1 MSFIRMFRSLSFQ
14 LQSVMIFLSVVGV
27 LFGIKS
33 YVHIVDVFGEEAGQ
47 SFFSDLMWQLVI
59 ALVVNVVVARVVFHV
74 VTRPIRILTE
84 VMRALTENRFDV
96 EVPYTKKGSEL
107 GSMARKVEIFK
118 KNGIEKQRLEREQIE
133 SEKRRQEEEIE
144 MRNKLA
150 SDFEAKVGGIVES
163 VTRASTSLRS
173 LAESL
178 SKTAEQTTNQSAS
191 AASASNQAASNV
203 QAVSASASELSS
215 SINTISK
222 RLEDATGISQT
233 AVNEAD
239 QTNAKIKELA
249 ESVNKIGEVVH
260 FISEIANQTNLLA
273 LNATIEAAR
282 AGEAG
287 KGFAVVASE
296 VKNLANQTS
305 KATEEISA
313 QITTVQSNTNGAVDA
328 IAKITSTISSINQVA
343 SQIAVDVDKQ
353 NLETVGIA
361 RNAGQAS
368 IGTQDVTNN
377 ATLVKQAADETGR
390 LSTEVLSS
398 SEHLSKQA
406 ELLREEIGSFLK
418 SVRG

>member
-1 MSFIRMFRSLSFQ
+1 MVSPKASRAR
-14 LQSVMIFLSVVGV
+14 
-27 LFGIKS
+27 
-33 YVHIVDVFGEEAGQ
+33 
-47 SFFSDLMWQLVI
+47 
-59 ALVVNVVVARVVFHV
+59 VARRV
-74 VTRPIRILTE
+74 
-84 VMRALTENRFDV
+84 
-96 EVPYTKKGSEL
+96 GS
-107 GSMARKVEIFK
+107 
-118 KNGIEKQRLEREQIE
+118 
-133 SEKRRQEEEIE
+133 
-144 MRNKLA
+144 
-150 SDFEAKVGGIVES
+150 
-163 VTRASTSLRS
+163 
-173 LAESL
+173 
-178 SKTAEQTTNQSAS
+178 
-191 AASASNQAASNV
+191 
-203 QAVSASASELSS
+203 
-215 SINTISK
+215 
-222 RLEDATGISQT
+222 
-233 AVNEAD
+233 
-239 QTNAKIKELA
+239 
-249 ESVNKIGEVVH
+249 
-260 FISEIANQTNLLA
+260 
-273 LNATIEAAR
+273 AR